1 MRLNTSGT
9 AAVITSETEYLKI
22 LTVRDVIES
31 MVRIDAI
38 DSDVLVTIDA
48 MIDEWVNQD
57 VECDDDHSENELVE
71 DMEPERQDAYWGY
84 AKD

>member
-1 MRLNTSGT
+1 MKLNATNTG
-9 AAVITSETEYLKI
+9 AVITSETEYLKLATARDI
-22 LTVRDVIES
+22 LERLVHF
-31 MVRIDAI
+31 DAI